1 MYVLSSKQ
9 GDIFVN
15 QRNPELFTTYGESL
29 ANYAIENTAS

>member
-15 QRNPELFTTYGESL
+15 RRNPELFKTYGESL